1 MKVVFPC
8 KGSLVLLKQDLETLE
23 AFYNSSILTSKML
36 DIYKTSNVMVQ
47 VGNFNYAPQKSN
59 LILYKANLLTI
70 EKMRK
75 ILGLYN
81 ENTVDNTTSKQT
93 SNSISSTNNVT
104 SQQDNTAPISDNDLL
119 SNPFFQTLKPL
130 N

>member
-8 KGSLVLLKQDLETLE
+8 KGSRVLLKQDLETLE

-47 VGNFNYAPQKSN
+47 VGNFNYVPQKSN

-81 ENTVDNTTSKQT
+81 GNTVDNTTSKQT

>member
-47 VGNFNYAPQKSN
+47 VGNFNYVPQKSN

-81 ENTVDNTTSKQT
+81 GNTVDNTTSKQT
-93 SNSISSTNNVT
+93 SNSISSTNNIT